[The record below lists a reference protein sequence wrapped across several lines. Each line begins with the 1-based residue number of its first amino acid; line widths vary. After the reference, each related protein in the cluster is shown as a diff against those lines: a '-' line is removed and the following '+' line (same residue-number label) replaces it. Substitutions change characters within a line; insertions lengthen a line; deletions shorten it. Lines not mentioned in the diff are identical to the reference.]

1 MSKLHVE
8 EIFSSCM
15 IITCWKKHQYIW
27 LAIGFRFFVWN
38 PFMCWFCSFLW
49 LPEKKVRLSF
59 IIKHF
64 YEQSWFLFNLIKSL
78 VVFYY
83 FWRSQLDWQCFNDN
97 VLWCE
102 VFRCGTCLFKPSSLC
117 HICHPFFP
125 LTFIITPEKSG
136 LQRRVF
142 LWFMTRQKTT
152 VIEHYITV
160 YQGKSKQHRASLQR
174 HEIEQRVHTQ
184 ASVTASIRGWTCTGG
199 MVVWVWR
206 VTERNDCILKG
217 AHVCLAVS
225 LRLVW
230 LP

>member
-78 VVFYY
+78 FVFYY

-160 YQGKSKQHRASLQR
+160 YQGKSKHNTEPVFKDMKLNSESTLKPPSL
-174 HEIEQRVHTQ
+174 HPY
-184 ASVTASIRGWTCTGG
+184 GG
-199 MVVWVWR
+199 GHVRVVWVFGFGGSQR
-206 VTERNDCILKG
+206 GTT
-217 AHVCLAVS
+217 AY
-225 LRLVW
+225 
-230 LP
+230 